1 MVRALSRLEDIL
13 GRDLPEDLLQFG
25 VDCSFFC
32 FAGSSRKF
40 RGEFIQIK
48 DPTSVVTKST
58 ARDTTCPGIFIQEI
72 NEIFLRT
79 TLFIVDWFLLGALGE
94 DCMSAR
100 YILGIDI

>member
-1 MVRALSRLEDIL
+1 MVSARSRSENIL
-13 GRDLPEDLLQFG
+13 GRDFAEDLFQFC
-25 VDCSFFC
+25 VDFSFFG
-32 FAGSSRKF
+32 FACSGCKF

-79 TLFIVDWFLLGALGE
+79 TLFIIDWFLLGALGE